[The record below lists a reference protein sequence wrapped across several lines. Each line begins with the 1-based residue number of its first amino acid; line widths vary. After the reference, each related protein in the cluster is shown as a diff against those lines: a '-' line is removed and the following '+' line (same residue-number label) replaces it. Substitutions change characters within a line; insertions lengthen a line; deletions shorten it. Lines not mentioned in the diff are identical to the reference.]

1 MSDNVTAAPFD
12 GYGRHNP
19 CVEGRMS
26 HRSHRIMSVLALVLF
41 AGCSS
46 TVDGTCACTE
56 EFRYF
61 TVTVLDDASQ
71 PAQNVALTRTNLR
84 TGKVLEPGWLGL
96 LVAGTYL
103 VADDGQTKD
112 FSTNGDTLRVT
123 GTQGGAS
130 FTADFVFAA
139 DACGCHLQRV
149 AGPDT
154 VIIGEQP
161 PAR

>member
-1 MSDNVTAAPFD
+1 
-12 GYGRHNP
+12 
-19 CVEGRMS
+19 MS
-26 HRSHRIMSVLALVLF
+26 HWSHHTMPFLALVLF

-46 TVDGTCACTE
+46 AVDGTCSCTE

-61 TVTVLDDASQ
+61 TVKVLDDASQ
-71 PAQNVALTRTNLR
+71 PAQHVAFTRTNLR
-84 TGKVLEPGWLGL
+84 TGKTLEPGWIGL
-96 LVAGTYL
+96 LVSGTYL
-103 VADDGQTKD
+103 VADDGQVKE

-123 GTQGGAS
+123 GTQGGAI

-154 VIIGEQP
+154 VIIGEPP

>member
-1 MSDNVTAAPFD
+1 MPRLGILPLGLVTAT
-12 GYGRHNP
+12 
-19 CVEGRMS
+19 
-26 HRSHRIMSVLALVLF
+26 LACGDVTNS
-41 AGCSS
+41 G
-46 TVDGTCACTE
+46 CACTE

-61 TVTVLDDASQ
+61 TVTVLDDALQ
-71 PAQNVALTRTNLR
+71 PAQNIVLTRTNLR
-84 TGKVLEPGWLGL
+84 TGKVIEPGWLGM

-103 VADDGQTKD
+103 VADDGLLD
-112 FSTNGDTLRVT
+112 EFSSVGDTVRVV

-139 DACGCHLQRV
+139 PAPCRCHVELR

-161 PAR
+161 PFTR